1 MEVVDGANDFCP
13 VESCPI
19 FGENSFSFQV
29 EVQLAAVHVLSDQA
43 QSIGSGERVAKG
55 QKEGVIDSLQ
65 K

>member
-1 MEVVDGANDFCP
+1 
-13 VESCPI
+13 
-19 FGENSFSFQV
+19 V